1 MSEQRIKELL
11 EELRGEL
18 QRTDGVDEALLAS
31 VRTLESNIGDL
42 VDPAVDSDENTV
54 LDDAIALEA
63 VFAASHP
70 VAEKIIRELINSLS
84 RIGIKPRSCL
94 RG

>member
-1 MSEQRIKELL
+1 MSEQGIKELL
-11 EELRGEL
+11 EELRGEM
-18 QRTDGVDEALLAS
+18 QRTDSVDEALLTS
-31 VRTLESNIGDL
+31 IRSLESNIGDL
-42 VDPAVDSDENTV
+42 VDPTVDSSENTV

-84 RIGIKPRSCL
+84 RIGI
-94 RG
+94 